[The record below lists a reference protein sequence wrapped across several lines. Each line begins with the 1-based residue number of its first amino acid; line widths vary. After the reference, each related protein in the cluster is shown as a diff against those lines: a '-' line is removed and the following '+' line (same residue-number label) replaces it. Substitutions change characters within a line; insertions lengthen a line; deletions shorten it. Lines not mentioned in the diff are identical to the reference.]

1 MSKYRPYPKNRI
13 PMINAINENVD
24 RKGPTYSKPDENKD
38 SSHEVTLLI
47 KIAAEIYLADIKIA
61 DMRKNTAPIPLLFIF
76 AISFQILIY

>member
-1 MSKYRPYPKNRI
+1 
-13 PMINAINENVD
+13 MINAINENVD

-61 DMRKNTAPIPLLFIF
+61 DMRKNTAPIHLLFIF
-76 AISFQILIY
+76 SYLLSIIIY